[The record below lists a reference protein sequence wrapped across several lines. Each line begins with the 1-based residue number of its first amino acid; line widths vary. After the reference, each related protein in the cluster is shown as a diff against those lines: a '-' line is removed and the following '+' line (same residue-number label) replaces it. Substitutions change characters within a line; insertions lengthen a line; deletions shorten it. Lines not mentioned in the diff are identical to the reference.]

1 MYAQGFSYQ
10 GEPVLVSEY
19 GGIKYAAGPVADN
32 AWGYCE
38 TTDAKAFE
46 DKYRALTTAL
56 LNSPDVQGYCYT
68 QLTDVGTETNGL
80 LTQAREAKI
89 PLETIRRI
97 NRG

>member
-1 MYAQGFSYQ
+1 MQPDLRLTMPGATARRPMPKRLRTSTG
-10 GEPVLVSEY
+10 
-19 GGIKYAAGPVADN
+19 
-32 AWGYCE
+32 
-38 TTDAKAFE
+38 
-46 DKYRALTTAL
+46 ALTTAL